1 MRTLLALIFAGL
13 LGGCATTGGS
23 TDPRDPWEGFNRA
36 SFEMNDKLDQAILKP
51 VAQGYQKVVP
61 DFAQAGVG
69 NFFENLY
76 DIGNGINNILQGKPA
91 DGLSDLGR
99 FAFNSVVG
107 IFGLWDVAT
116 PLGLEK
122 HNEDL
127 GQTLAVWGVPSG
139 PYFVIPVFGPSTVRD
154 ASARPIDPSFFYG
167 YGIDNLAV
175 NLGLYVTDVVRTR
188 ANLLQAEKVLDEAAL
203 DRYTFVRDAWL
214 QRRRNQIFDGKPP
227 KEADED

>member
-1 MRTLLALIFAGL
+1 MRSLVALVLLL
-13 LGGCATTGGS
+13 LVAGCATTGS
-23 TDPRDPWEGFNRA
+23 TDMHDPWEKMNRA
-36 SFEMNDKLDQAILKP
+36 TWSFNESADIAIVQPLARGYNKLP
-51 VAQGYQKVVP
+51 G
-61 DFAQAGVG
+61 FAREGVG
-69 NFFENLY
+69 NFFGNL
-76 DIGNGINNILQGKPA
+76 DDVATGPNNVFQGKPV
-91 DGLSDLGR
+91 DGASDLAR
-99 FAFNSVVG
+99 VVVNSVFGV
-107 IFGLWDVAT
+107 FGLWDVAT

-154 ASARPIDPSFFYG
+154 AAARPIDPSFFYS

-188 ANLLQAEKVLDEAAL
+188 ANLLQADKVLDEAAL

-214 QRRRNQIFDGKPP
+214 QRRRNQIYDGKPP